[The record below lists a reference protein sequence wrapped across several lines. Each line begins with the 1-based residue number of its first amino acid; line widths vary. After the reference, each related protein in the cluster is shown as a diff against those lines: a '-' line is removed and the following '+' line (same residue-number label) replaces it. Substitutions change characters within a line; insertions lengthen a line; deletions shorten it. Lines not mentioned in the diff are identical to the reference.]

1 MRKLIAQIGR
11 LGCLAA
17 LLVLLVTALTARAQ
31 ADGAG
36 LEAMPLGAKPSADEQ
51 GLRTRKEAA
60 AEKGLL
66 SNSLVR
72 TTGSLALVLG
82 LIFLLA
88 TLAKKL
94 TAGKSGL
101 GAALGVGGPSPAGV
115 LEVLGRYPLGRGH
128 TLILLKVDNRVLLL
142 AQSSGGVR
150 LRGSAGSLATL
161 CEITTPE
168 EVASILLKTQDA
180 EDQSMN
186 AKFRAMLSEADSKHD
201 GVVDLTRGGK
211 RATGPEANWLEETF
225 ETPAKQK
232 PGAGRAVKGTRA

>member
-1 MRKLIAQIGR
+1 MRKLIDQICRFGR
-11 LGCLAA
+11 LAPLLA
-17 LLVLLVTALTARAQ
+17 VLIVAANAG
-31 ADGAG
+31 ANFAGAG
-36 LEAMPLGAKPSADEQ
+36 PESMPLGSKPSIEQ
-51 GLRTRKEAA
+51 LPAREGGGASS
-60 AEKGLL
+60 EKGLL

-72 TTGSLALVLG
+72 TTGSLAAVLA
-82 LIFLLA
+82 LIFVLA

-94 TAGKSGL
+94 TSGKSGL

-161 CEITTPE
+161 CEIGSPE

-186 AKFRAMLSEADSKHD
+186 ARFRAMLSEADSKHD

-211 RATGPEANWLEETF
+211 RAQGAETNWIEETF
-225 ETPAKQK
+225 ETK
-232 PGAGRAVKGTRA
+232 PTRSVTRSGKGGRA